1 MDFSFSSF
9 YPSAM
14 PVLDFK
20 EIRSSNT
27 GGGKQDSFELF
38 ARDFLSF
45 VGLEVIEHPSRG
57 PDGGRD
63 LIVRESRRGVAGTTA
78 IRWLVSCK
86 HNARS
91 GKAVGINDEPSV
103 LERAEASSCQGFLG
117 FYSTLPSTSLVQRLK
132 ELRGVETKWFD
143 CEQIETR
150 LMRSAQGLQLAKRY
164 FPRSIARWKREHPK
178 PAKLVIEAGKL
189 LCRSCGRDLL
199 RQMRIKGPARSLGT
213 FWKNEGERGRRID
226 DLYWTCK
233 NGCDFQLAGT
243 WKPDGLCYTGWA
255 DLSDF
260 RIPTHFL
267 RTVMVFANKL
277 YQREIG
283 GLAFE
288 KFKTLLCAFFPL
300 VARDLTTKE
309 EEELE
314 DLVKYF
320 W

>member
-1 MDFSFSSF
+1 
-9 YPSAM
+9 M

-20 EIRSSNT
+20 EIRSSNV
-27 GGGKQDSFELF
+27 GGSKQDSFELF

-45 VGLEVIEHPSRG
+45 MGLEVIEHPSRG

-63 LIVRESRRGVAGTTA
+63 LIVRESRRGVAGTTTV
-78 IRWLVSCK
+78 RWLVSCK

-103 LERAEASSCQGFLG
+103 LERTEASNCQGFLG
-117 FYSTLPSTSLVQRLK
+117 FYSTLPSTGLVRRLR
-132 ELRGVETKWFD
+132 ELKAVETNWFD
-143 CEQIETR
+143 GEQIESR
-150 LMRSAQGLQLAKRY
+150 LMRSTQGLVIAKRY
-164 FPRSIARWKREHPK
+164 FPRSIAHWTTEHPK
-178 PAKLVIEAGKL
+178 PAKLGVGAEKL

-199 RQMRIKGPARSLGT
+199 RQMRIKGPARSLVT
-213 FWKNEGERGRRID
+213 FWKNEGDKGRRID

-243 WKPDGLCYTGWA
+243 WKPAGLCYTGWA

-277 YQREIG
+277 YQHEIG
-283 GLAFE
+283 GVAFE
-288 KFKTLLCAFFPL
+288 KFKTLLCALFPL
-300 VARDLTTKE
+300 VARDLTADEKE
-309 EEELE
+309 ELD
-314 DLVKYF
+314 DLIRHF